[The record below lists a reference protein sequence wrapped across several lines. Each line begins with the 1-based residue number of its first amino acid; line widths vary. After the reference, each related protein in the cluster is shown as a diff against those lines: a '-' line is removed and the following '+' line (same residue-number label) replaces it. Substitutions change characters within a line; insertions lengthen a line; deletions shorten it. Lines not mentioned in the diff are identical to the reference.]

1 MNAAPEEA
9 REFARVFRDFLT
21 WVHQDLGSEVGNE
34 VVTLVRGHLGPDG
47 LARSVVART
56 LPAFEHVNVQ
66 VALDAWS
73 VEARR
78 SVEVHGV
85 SVPPHHGGLTL
96 QQLLTGD
103 GLPPLRLGAPELV
116 DLPSA
121 PRQTR
126 ACLRRGLLLVED
138 ARGRYAVLVRGP
150 EEHHE
155 PVLNLE
161 VAGLPIA
168 EAQTVLEELAELRL
182 RLNVYRGQVVELVA
196 APSGGVGFTF
206 AELPRTDRADVILPE
221 AVLQRVERHTAGIAA
236 HRQALLAAGQHL
248 KRGLLLYGPPGTG
261 KTHTLSY
268 LLGAMRGRTTV
279 ILSGAATGAIGQAG
293 TIARA
298 LQPATIVIED
308 VDLIGMDRML
318 PGGDHNA
325 ILFQLLNEMDGLASD
340 ADVLFVL
347 TTNRVDMLEPALTAR
362 PGRIDQAIEIALP
375 DRAARRQLLD
385 LYLSPALDDATADE
399 IAERTDGV
407 AAAFIKELARR
418 ATLTSIRTGAP
429 VSDTVGPSLT
439 ALVEQSAPVLR
450 RSLAAAPTPEASASA
465 LDGSGWRPAMAPW
478 ADGSF

>member
-1 MNAAPEEA
+1 MLPVIEHANLQLAMNALQADAASWELIGMASDLGNYGGISLPGLVAGQWHGPGEA
-9 REFARVFRDFLT
+9 ARQYVARKVGPDDTLPCLRAGLVLTEFADRPIALLT
-21 WVHQDLGSEVGNE
+21 YVAD
-34 VVTLVRGHLGPDG
+34 RGH
-47 LARSVVART
+47 
-56 LPAFEHVNVQ
+56 
-66 VALDAWS
+66 
-73 VEARR
+73 
-78 SVEVHGV
+78 
-85 SVPPHHGGLTL
+85 
-96 QQLLTGD
+96 
-103 GLPPLRLGAPELV
+103 PELV
-116 DLPSA
+116 
-121 PRQTR
+121 
-126 ACLRRGLLLVED
+126 VEVVGMDD
-138 ARGRYAVLVRGP
+138 AHVAAV
-150 EEHHE
+150 
-155 PVLNLE
+155 
-161 VAGLPIA
+161 AA
-168 EAQTVLEELAELRL
+168 RL
-182 RLNVYRGQVVELVA
+182 RALMDEHNVMRGQVMTFSYGRHGEF
-196 APSGGVGFTF
+196 GMDFTTVD
-206 AELPRTDRADVILPE
+206 EVRREQVIIPTADLE
-221 AVLQRVERHTAGIAA
+221 AIEQHALGITE
-236 HRQALLAAGQHL
+236 HRGALIAAGQHV

-450 RSLAAAPTPEASASA
+450 RSLAAAPTPEASASS